1 MEKNSA
7 GPPPIKPVL
16 SKRSQDEAEL
26 NYLNKHHQFPFSC
39 LESFSNPDTVSG
51 GLRNKLGQVLRRTV
65 LSVYTKCH
73 TEYNANLV
81 RFLNKL
87 ASKLDTA
94 SYRVDDDIRASFCSV
109 EKRIDD
115 TVSRSEH
122 RLVERLAAV
131 EQRIS
136 VQEDAVSVLDSVTR
150 GLERILCRMSGSG
163 SRDAAL
169 SVAAKPIEDLPDYSY
184 LLLENRFRGSE
195 ESVKL
200 RLSIYPAMFKH
211 IEKPVLEIG
220 AGRGELQCLFRENG
234 VTSYGLETDAA
245 MVEVSLAKNVDV
257 RLEEGLSHLQSLDD
271 GSLGGVIA
279 VQVVEHLP
287 LPALKRLLELCL
299 SKVSPG
305 GKVVFETINTA
316 SLSALCSN
324 YFRDPSHAQPLH
336 PETMRFMLET
346 SGFRVLE
353 VRELSRYPEEAMLQ
367 PVPVE
372 AYMTPRWAAAVER
385 INRNMEQLNKLLFGA
400 QDYCIVAQV
409 DLVAA
414 AGR

>member
-1 MEKNSA
+1 MGKNSS
-7 GPPPIKPVL
+7 GPPPIKPLL
-16 SKRSQDEAEL
+16 SKRFQDEAEL
-26 NYLNKHHQFPFSC
+26 NYLNKHHQFPLSC
-39 LESFSNPDTVSG
+39 LESFTNRDTVSG
-51 GLRNKLGQVLRRTV
+51 CMRSKLGQVLRRTV

-87 ASKLDTA
+87 ASKVDTA
-94 SYRVDDDIRASFCSV
+94 SCRVDDDIRASFCSV

-115 TVSRSEH
+115 TASRLEH
-122 RLVERLAAV
+122 RLLERLAAL

-136 VQEDAVSVLDSVTR
+136 VQEEAVSVLDSVTR
-150 GLERILCRMSGSG
+150 GLERILGRMSGSG
-163 SRDAAL
+163 GSGDVDL
-169 SVAAKPIEDLPDYSY
+169 SVAAKPIEDLTDYSY

-200 RLSIYPAMFKH
+200 RLSIYPEMFKH
-211 IEKPVLEIG
+211 VEKPVLEIG

-245 MVEVSLAKNVDV
+245 MVEASLAKNLDV

-271 GSLGGVIA
+271 GFLGGVIA

-316 SLSALCSN
+316 SLSALCRN
-324 YFRDPSHAQPLH
+324 YFRDPSHAQPFH
-336 PETMRFMLET
+336 PETMRFMMET

-353 VRELSRYPEEAMLQ
+353 VRELSQYPEEAMLQ

-372 AYMTPRWAAAVER
+372 AYMTPRWAAAIER

-409 DLVAA
+409 DP
-414 AGR
+414 AGK